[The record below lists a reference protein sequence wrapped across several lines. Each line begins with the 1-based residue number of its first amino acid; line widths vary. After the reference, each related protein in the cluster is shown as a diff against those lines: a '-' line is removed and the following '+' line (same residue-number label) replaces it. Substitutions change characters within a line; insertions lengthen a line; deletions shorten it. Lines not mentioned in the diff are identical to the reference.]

1 LKSEYLTLSDLGRVL
16 KKRWMPILA
25 VTLILA
31 VLVAGGGLLFHAV
44 WESTSVFYVR
54 NFQSDAYL
62 EQYGLTSSQLAVIQ
76 TLAKDY
82 AELLP
87 QSDVFLDRVVER
99 AGVVGL
105 DRSTLRDCLRALP
118 DGTSF
123 RVTVSHTD
131 AQLALHLSRVIE
143 QEVPLY
149 IQETV
154 WPNLQSAHTSVTLL
168 RASEGAV
175 KVFPR
180 PALFGSIAAAAGALL
195 TYIYFLLRF
204 LFGNRLEDE
213 EEIVRA
219 LPDVPLLSSLTL
231 PHSGADD
238 ALTALRTAYLAALG
252 KEDGAVI
259 GISSTVMGEG
269 KEELALA
276 LAASLAAAGRSV
288 LLVDAD
294 WHAAEPMLPVTSAG
308 LSEVLGGSA
317 KSSAAIERGKDGIA
331 RMSRGKVPAT
341 GADLLACPAMAA
353 CVTALRAE
361 YDDVLLLLP
370 TLEHADATVPATVLS
385 SYLLAVRPRI
395 CCAKPLRGAASRLS
409 SLSCRLLGTVAVHE
423 AKELPSEPT

>member
-1 LKSEYLTLSDLGRVL
+1 MKSEYLTLSDLGRVL

-238 ALTALRTAYLAALG
+238 ALTALIHLGYLGYDENEKTAFIPNYEVKEAYQSALSKG
-252 KEDGAVI
+252 KWSE
-259 GISSTVMGEG
+259 ISRSISRC
-269 KEELALA
+269 EELLFATIRGNSDRVAEL
-276 LAASLAAAGRSV
+276 LELSHETYTSV
-288 LLVDAD
+288 VKYND
-294 WHAAEPMLPVTSAG
+294 EN
-308 LSEVLGGSA
+308 
-317 KSSAAIERGKDGIA
+317 
-331 RMSRGKVPAT
+331 
-341 GADLLACPAMAA
+341 
-353 CVTALRAE
+353 
-361 YDDVLLLLP
+361 
-370 TLEHADATVPATVLS
+370 
-385 SYLLAVRPRI
+385 
-395 CCAKPLRGAASRLS
+395 
-409 SLSCRLLGTVAVHE
+409 SLSCAITMAYFTAPAYYTIIR
-423 AKELPSEPT
+423 ELPAGKGFADIALIPRADSGNKPAMIIELKWDKDADTAIKQIKEKRYTGALSGYSKEILLVGVNYDKETKKHECVIEKTEIEK